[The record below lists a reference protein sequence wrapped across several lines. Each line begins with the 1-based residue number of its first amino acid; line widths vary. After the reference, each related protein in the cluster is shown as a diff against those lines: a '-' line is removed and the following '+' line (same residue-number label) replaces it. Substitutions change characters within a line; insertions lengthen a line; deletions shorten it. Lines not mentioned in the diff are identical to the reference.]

1 MNYYFFRVAL
11 NISQEKES
19 VVSRSFENF
28 VLNLPEN
35 TNPLSS
41 ELKSTYMTAPAPA
54 PTDAVNCEHHVLNVP
69 VYYCSKAILTTPYT
83 TEDFARLR
91 VLAKLLTSKYL
102 HPELREKQGAYGG
115 GARILTDGVFSFFS
129 YRDPRSLET
138 LDFFDKADQW
148 VNTNLDKLTEQDVF
162 EAKLGVFQAVDHPVP
177 PSQKGCEE
185 FLKRVTP
192 DIKQRHRASLMSVD
206 KASLKE
212 VAEKYLGESNI
223 LNTGKV
229 VIGPKNEKT
238 IVNKRSN
245 EMWTVVESV

>member
-1 MNYYFFRVAL
+1 M
-11 NISQEKES
+11 
-19 VVSRSFENF
+19 SRSFENF
-28 VLNLPEN
+28 ILNLPEN

-41 ELKSTYMTAPAPA
+41 ELKSTYVTGNVWAPV
-54 PTDAVNCEHHVLNVP
+54 DAVNCEHHVLNVP
-69 VYYCSKAILTTPYT
+69 VYFCSKAVLTTPYT
-83 TEDFARLR
+83 TEDYAKLR
-91 VLAKLLTSKYL
+91 VLARLLSSKYL

-115 GARILTDGVFSFFS
+115 GARIITDGVFSFFS

-148 VNTNLDKLTEQDVF
+148 VHTNLDKMTEQDVF
-162 EAKLGVFQAVDHPVP
+162 EAKLGVFQAVDQPVP
-177 PSQKGCEE
+177 PSQKGGEE

-206 KASLKE
+206 KASLKQ

-223 LNTGKV
+223 RNTGKV

-238 IVNKRSN
+238 NVKNRSN
-245 EMWTVVESV
+245 ELWTVVESV